1 MAVLSPQFPRRP
13 TRPVRVGRVAVG
25 GGAPISVQSM
35 TKTDTR
41 DAEATTAQVRSL
53 ERAGCEI
60 VRLAVPDEEA
70 AEALRAVRKAVDT
83 PLVAD
88 IHFDHRLA
96 LTALRAGVDGL
107 RLNPG
112 TIGSRSKVEEV
123 VRAAG
128 ERKTPI
134 RVGVNAGSLE
144 RGLLEKYGGATAEA
158 MVESALGQVSILES
172 LGHGQVKISLKASDV
187 GRTLEAYRLMA
198 SRVDYPFHAGITEA
212 GGLLSGAVK
221 SAVGLALLLREG
233 LADTVRV
240 SLTAPPEE
248 EVRAAYRILSSLKL
262 RERGPEVVSC
272 PTCGRCEVDLI
283 PLAAEVERRLSGLS
297 AFFVAAV
304 MGCPVNGPG
313 EAREADIGLAFGRDK
328 AVIFRRGVPVK
339 QVSAAEALEVFVQ
352 EAFSLAEKM
361 EREGR

>member
-1 MAVLSPQFPRRP
+1 MAVLRTAFPRRS
-13 TRPVRVGRVAVG
+13 TRQVLVGRVAVG
-25 GGAPISVQSM
+25 GGAPVSVQSM

-41 DAEATTAQVRSL
+41 DVEATVGQVRSL

-60 VRLAVPDEEA
+60 IRLAVPDEEA
-70 AEALRAVRKAVDT
+70 AAALASIRKAVEA

-96 LTALRAGVDGL
+96 LQALRAGVDGL

-128 ERKTPI
+128 ERKTVI
-134 RVGVNAGSLE
+134 RIGVNSGSLE
-144 RGLLEKYGGATAEA
+144 KDILAKYGGATAEA
-158 MVESALGQVSILES
+158 MVESALRHVSYLEA
-172 LGHGQVKISLKASDV
+172 LGHGEVKISLKASDV
-187 GRTLEAYRLMA
+187 GRTLEASRLIA
-198 SRVDYPFHAGITEA
+198 SRVDYPLHAGITEA
-212 GGLLSGAVK
+212 GGPYAGAVK
-221 SAVGLALLLREG
+221 SAVGLTLLLREG

-248 EVRAAYRILSSLKL
+248 EVRTAYRILSCLKL
-262 RERGPEVVSC
+262 RERGPEVISC
-272 PTCGRCEVDLI
+272 PTCGRCENDLI
-283 PLAAEVERRLSGLS
+283 ALAAEVEKRLEGVKTFL
-297 AFFVAAV
+297 VVAV

-328 AVIFRRGVPVK
+328 ALIFRRGELLK
-339 QVSAAEALEVFVQ
+339 QVSSAEALDVFVG
-352 EAFSLAEKM
+352 EVYSLAEEL